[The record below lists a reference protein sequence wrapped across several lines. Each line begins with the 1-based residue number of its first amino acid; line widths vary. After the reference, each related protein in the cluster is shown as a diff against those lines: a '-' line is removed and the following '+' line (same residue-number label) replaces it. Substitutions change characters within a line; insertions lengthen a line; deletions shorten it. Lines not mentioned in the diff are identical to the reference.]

1 MQAIQFVNLDAAS
14 NDDIAQDIEAQ
25 LAAPDSDESDVEVGE
40 EALMEPVPPWLE
52 PLHVRPSWVHPRQS
66 KRFMARIVPWKE
78 DFDDAFLGEVTE
90 AEALATGFGGLFV
103 QAALTGTK

>member
-1 MQAIQFVNLDAAS
+1 MHTTRPSHSVRESDAAS

-25 LAAPDSDESDVEVGE
+25 LAAPESDESDVEVGE

-52 PLHVRPSWVHPRQS
+52 PLHVRPSWVHTRQS

-78 DFDDAFLGEVTE
+78 AFGSWRSDR
-90 AEALATGFGGLFV
+90 G
-103 QAALTGTK
+103 